1 MSTAILQLLALP
13 GIPLVETGADLA
25 ALIMAALERAGLE
38 LCDGDVL
45 AISSKIVA
53 RAEGRSV
60 MLSSVQPGAE
70 ALERAAVTGKDARMV
85 ELVLRESR
93 SISRQAQEVLISE
106 HRLGFISANAGID
119 HSNVGGDED
128 EVLLLPQDPDA
139 SAADLRARLGVLSG
153 AAPGVVIMDSHGR
166 PFRLGTVGVAIGVA
180 GLPALLDLRGRT
192 DLFGRELRISM
203 QGYADMIASAAQLT
217 GGEAAEGRP
226 VILLRGLQYPPQ
238 DGRASDL
245 LRPPD
250 RDLYR

>member
-1 MSTAILQLLALP
+1 MSTSALQLLALP
-13 GIPLVETGADLA
+13 GIPLVAAGADLA
-25 ALIMAALERAGLE
+25 ALIMAALARAGLE

-60 MLSSVQPGAE
+60 VLSSVQPGAE
-70 ALERAAVTGKDARMV
+70 ARERAAVTGKDARMV

-119 HSNVGGDED
+119 HSNVGGDDD
-128 EVLLLPQDPDA
+128 EVLLLPLDPDA
-139 SAADLRARLGVLSG
+139 SAADLRARLAAASGV
-153 AAPGVVIMDSHGR
+153 APGVVIMDSHGR

-192 DLFGRELRISM
+192 DLFGRELRVSM

-217 GGEAAEGRP
+217 GGEGAEGRP

-238 DGRASDL
+238 DGSASDL

>member
-1 MSTAILQLLALP
+1 MRAAALQLLALP
-13 GIPLVETGADLA
+13 GIPLVAAGDDLA
-25 ALIMAALERAGLE
+25 TLIMAALACAGLE
-38 LCDGDVL
+38 LNDGDVL
-45 AISSKIVA
+45 AISSKVVA
-53 RAEGRSV
+53 RAEGRNV
-60 MLSSVQPGAE
+60 MLSTIEPGAE
-70 ALERAAVTGKDARMV
+70 AQERAAVTGKDARMV

-93 SISRQAQEVLISE
+93 SISRQASEVLISE

-119 HSNVGGDED
+119 RSNVGGDED
-128 EVLLLPQDPDA
+128 EVLLLPLEPDA
-139 SAADLRARLGVLSG
+139 SAADLRARLAAASD

-180 GLPALLDLRGRT
+180 GLPALLDLRGRA
-192 DLFGRELRISM
+192 DLFGRELRVSM

-217 GGEAAEGRP
+217 GGEGAEGRP

-238 DGRASDL
+238 DGSASDL

>member
-1 MSTAILQLLALP
+1 MSTAALQLLALP

-25 ALIMAALERAGLE
+25 ALIMAALARAGLE

-139 SAADLRARLGVLSG
+139 SAADLRARLGALGG

-238 DGRASDL
+238 DGHASDL